1 LKKKLTTIPG
11 CFELVPRI
19 FEDSRGKLVK
29 TFHEETFKNLGLETN
44 FPEEYYSTSGK
55 NIIRGLHFQEPPYD
69 HIKCVTCISG
79 KIFDVVVDLRKNSPT
94 YKKHL
99 SIILDADLGNILY
112 IPKGMAH
119 GFYVLGD
126 GAIFLNRTTTIYN
139 GDSEGGIK
147 WDSCGIK
154 WPNLNP
160 IVSDK
165 DQQLITLEN
174 YKSPF

>member
-1 LKKKLTTIPG
+1 MKKIATTIPG
-11 CFELVPRI
+11 CFELVPRV

-29 TFHEETFKNLGLETN
+29 TFHEDTFKNLDLETN
-44 FPEEYYSTSGK
+44 FAEEYYSTSGK
-55 NIIRGLHFQEPPYD
+55 NVIRGLHFQEPPFD
-69 HIKCVTCISG
+69 HVKCVTCISG
-79 KIFDVVVDLRKNSPT
+79 KIFDVVVDLRKDSST
-94 YKKHL
+94 YKKHV
-99 SIILDADLGNILY
+99 SIILDAELGNMLY
-112 IPKGMAH
+112 VPKGMAH

-147 WDSCGIK
+147 WNSCGIE

-165 DQQLITLEN
+165 DKHLITLDN